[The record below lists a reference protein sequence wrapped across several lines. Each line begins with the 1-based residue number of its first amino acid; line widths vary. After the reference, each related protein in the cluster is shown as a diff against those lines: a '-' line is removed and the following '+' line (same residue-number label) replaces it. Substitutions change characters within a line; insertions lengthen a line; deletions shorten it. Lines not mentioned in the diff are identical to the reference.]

1 MKCCIFTVGSACALA
16 SGGNNQLLPKTLSCN
31 VAFKAFCNGHL
42 PLVCIENAIS
52 EEAIAGLLQ
61 DASCLQSAG
70 FGAPSG
76 VVSKTR
82 DIRQGVHQIWL
93 QSPGTQPLNALVGN
107 LDSRKGLHALVE
119 SIRQELCTKGRQR
132 DLAPE
137 YSELSYL
144 LYDKGSFYR
153 RHVDTSVRLTSDGRD
168 HERCVSWLLYLGDP
182 TLHTLDQ
189 RPWDCQ
195 LDGGALR
202 IYGSD
207 DFSFNGGLE
216 ADTIDQV
223 DDFLVD
229 ISPNPGTLVLFDS
242 AMVPHEVMTTHRPR
256 SAIVG
261 WFGRRTGVSPRR

>member
-1 MKCCIFTVGSACALA
+1 MRMHRCILAVCSAYALA
-16 SGGNNQLLPKTLSCN
+16 SGGSNQLLPRTLSCN
-31 VAFKAFCNGHL
+31 VAFKAFCNGHH

-52 EEAIAGLLQ
+52 EEVIVGLLQ
-61 DASCLQSAG
+61 DASSLRSAG

-76 VVSKTR
+76 VISKTR

-107 LDSRKGLHALVE
+107 LDSRKGLQALLE
-119 SIRQELCTKGRQR
+119 SIRQELCTKGRRR

-144 LYDKGSFYR
+144 LYDKGSFYK

-168 HERCVSWLLYLGDP
+168 HERCVSLLLYLGDP
-182 TLHTLDQ
+182 TVHTLDQ

-207 DFSFNGGLE
+207 DWNFNDGLD
-216 ADTIDQV
+216 ADRVDQV
-223 DDFLVD
+223 GDVLVD
-229 ISPNPGTLVLFDS
+229 ISPHPGTLVLFDS
-242 AMVPHEVMTTHRPR
+242 GVVSHEVMTTHRPR

-261 WFGRRTGVSPRR
+261 WFGRKT